1 MTWQGSGAPGDN
13 AGDGPANDET
23 RTDWPGLT
31 GGTQEPLPTAPP
43 PPGPADAQPA
53 QPAAPAPAGPPAPP
67 PGPPVAPSPA
77 PGYGAQP
84 PGYGAQPPGYGAAQ
98 PGYGAPQ
105 GAPVTWAP
113 PSTTYAP
120 TGLEVPG
127 VAGLRFGGTLHRV
140 IAYWIDGILIG
151 IAASILAG
159 IAASAA
165 SGSTAIATLITA
177 VVYIGMEF
185 LYFVGMWT
193 SGSRATLGMRVMKLQ
208 IGNAF
213 DGKTLTMTQA
223 VTRWFALGLPFQAAG
238 FVPQLA
244 AIAGLAALWSLV
256 LLVSTAVS
264 PTRQGVHDRIANTA
278 IVQPIGA
285 STPAV
290 ACLVLLLLLL
300 LVPLISIVALILLG
314 GQVSAILSA
323 VGESV

>member
-1 MTWQGSGAPGDN
+1 V
-13 AGDGPANDET
+13 
-23 RTDWPGLT
+23 
-31 GGTQEPLPTAPP
+31 PP
-43 PPGPADAQPA
+43 
-53 QPAAPAPAGPPAPP
+53 
-67 PGPPVAPSPA
+67 PA

-84 PGYGAQPPGYGAAQ
+84 PGYGTPQ

-105 GAPVTWAP
+105 GAPVAWAP
-113 PSTTYAP
+113 PSTAYAP

-127 VAGLRFGGTLHRV
+127 VPGLRFGSTLHRV
-140 IAYWIDGILIG
+140 LAYWIDGILIA
-151 IAASILAG
+151 IAASIVAG

-165 SGSTAIATLITA
+165 SGSTSMATLVSA
-177 VVYIGMEF
+177 VVYMGIEF
-185 LYFVGMWT
+185 LYFVGLWT
-193 SGSRATLGMRVMKLQ
+193 STSRATLGMRLMKLQ

-244 AIAGLAALWSLV
+244 AIAGLAGLWTLV

-264 PTRQGVHDRIANTA
+264 PTRQGVHDRIANSA

-290 ACLVLLLLLL
+290 ACLLLVLLLLV
-300 LVPLISIVALILLG
+300 VPLIAIVALIFLG
-314 GQVSAILSA
+314 GQVSEILSA
-323 VGESV
+323 VGNSV

>member
-1 MTWQGSGAPGDN
+1 MTWQGSGTPGDN
-13 AGDGPANDET
+13 AGDGPADDET
-23 RTDWPGLT
+23 RTDWPGPG
-31 GGTQEPLPTAPP
+31 GGTQEPIPAAPP
-43 PPGPADAQPA
+43 PLPGPADAQPA
-53 QPAAPAPAGPPAPP
+53 QPAAPEPTGPPAPP
-67 PGPPVAPSPA
+67 PAPVVPPPA

-84 PGYGAQPPGYGAAQ
+84 PGYGTPQ

-105 GAPVTWAP
+105 GAPVAWAP
-113 PSTTYAP
+113 PSTAYAP

-127 VAGLRFGGTLHRV
+127 VPGLRFGSTLHRV
-140 IAYWIDGILIG
+140 LAYWIDGILIA
-151 IAASILAG
+151 IAASIVAG

-165 SGSTAIATLITA
+165 SGSTSMATLVSA
-177 VVYIGMEF
+177 VVYMGIEF
-185 LYFVGMWT
+185 LYFVGLWT
-193 SGSRATLGMRVMKLQ
+193 STSRATLGMRLMKLQ

-244 AIAGLAALWSLV
+244 AIAGLAGLWTLV

-264 PTRQGVHDRIANTA
+264 PTRQGVHDRIANSA

-290 ACLVLLLLLL
+290 ACLLLVLLLLV
-300 LVPLISIVALILLG
+300 VPLIAIVALIFLG
-314 GQVSAILSA
+314 GQVSEILSA
-323 VGESV
+323 VGNSV